1 MKQKNYFNIRY
12 IQKTIQAWAP
22 NEREEDDAIRLY
34 TGATLK
40 APEIPK
46 LRKVLTNDMKDIS
59 KEISS
64 KCNIPYYVNMQA
76 RKRQNKLDLKNG
88 KIDRFE
94 FRRRDRD
101 LAETFTNF
109 ECERRDQIE
118 RQMDEVR
125 RAARRIAKGR
135 MLYVHAMFGSATYFI
150 SNKIETETFPF
161 RETLQPLDPRG
172 IDTKRVSI
180 QTMKKRPS
188 SSPRRKNKNTT
199 TESTTPPP
207 PGL

>member
-1 MKQKNYFNIRY
+1 
-12 IQKTIQAWAP
+12 
-22 NEREEDDAIRLY
+22 
-34 TGATLK
+34 
-40 APEIPK
+40 
-46 LRKVLTNDMKDIS
+46 
-59 KEISS
+59 
-64 KCNIPYYVNMQA
+64 MQA
-76 RKRQNKLDLKNG
+76 RKRQNKLDLRNG

-94 FRRRDRD
+94 YRRRDRD
-101 LAETFTNF
+101 LAENFTNF
-109 ECERRDQIE
+109 ESERRDQIE

-135 MLYVHAMFGSATYFI
+135 MLYVRAMFGSATYFI
-150 SNKIETETFPF
+150 SNKIEIETFPF